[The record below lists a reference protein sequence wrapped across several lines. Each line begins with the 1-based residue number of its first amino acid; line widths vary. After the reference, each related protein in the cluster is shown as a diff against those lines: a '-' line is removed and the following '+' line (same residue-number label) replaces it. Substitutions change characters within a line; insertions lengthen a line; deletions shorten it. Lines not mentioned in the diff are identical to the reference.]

1 LLALKKDIPEIPKS
15 RRYVNRPDLEK
26 SFSERILLDKQKRHR
41 KIGEAVEKYGYTQR
55 AIADPPGR
63 HFTYIS
69 QIISKRTSM

>member
-15 RRYVNRPDLEK
+15 RLYVNRPELEK
-26 SFSERILLDKQKRHR
+26 IFSERILLDKQKRQR

-55 AIADPPGR
+55 TTADPPGR
-63 HFTYIS
+63 HFTQVR